1 MDLGRRVVTMPY
13 SATPVVRHCCR
24 SADVRHCGPDG
35 ALQPSYSSY
44 SMSAS
49 LLHLRMAVVA

>member
-1 MDLGRRVVTMPY
+1 MDPGRRVVTMPH

-35 ALQPSYSSY
+35 ALQPLYSNC

>member
-35 ALQPSYSSY
+35 ALQP
-44 SMSAS
+44 
-49 LLHLRMAVVA
+49 